1 MLLTKEHELY
11 DKSLQPGTM
20 ELILLSFKIG
30 LIVLY
35 YYNQYLHS

>member
-20 ELILLSFKIG
+20 ELILLSFKNWVNNS
-30 LIVLY
+30 LLR
-35 YYNQYLHS
+35 NQYLHS